1 MAAMPDEQLDDR
13 ANSILDVILEPG
25 DGDPDA
31 TVDNPNPAGDATE
44 TVDKTPTRVKSDEQV
59 ADEVAAESDDTASE
73 AEAPPAPIEPPNSWK
88 ADAKDRF
95 KALPPELQAYVLERE
110 SERERGLS
118 KTQQDSAE
126 ARKAADA
133 ERDAA
138 KAERQAYA
146 DRLGAIIEGV
156 ANSNP
161 KLQEWQQRDWEK
173 YARDNPLEYGAE
185 WFAYQKAAGALQ
197 AARSERDRVQQQT
210 VNEQR
215 LKAHDELTAKLDF
228 WKDTDKRSAFQS
240 ELRTW
245 GKAEGWSDAE
255 INGIEDSRA
264 LLMARK
270 AMLYDKLMAEQSKI
284 AATKKPLPTG
294 KVLKTQATES
304 TGAPSQHADRLAKVA
319 ARTGRTDD
327 QAAAILARL

>member
-1 MAAMPDEQLDDR
+1 MSDVQIDER
-13 ANSILDVILEPG
+13 ANEILGAILEEG
-25 DGDPDA
+25 DGDPNA
-31 TVDNPNPAGDATE
+31 TKDNPNPGEAI
-44 TVDKTPTRVKSDEQV
+44 DKTPAVVKSDEQV
-59 ADEVAAESDDTASE
+59 AEELAAEPTEAADEAGDTAE
-73 AEAPPAPIEPPNSWK
+73 AAEAHPAPIEPPLSWK

-126 ARKAADA
+126 ARKAAEA
-133 ERDAA
+133 EAA
-138 KAERQAYA
+138 TYKAERQAYA

-173 YARDNPLEYGAE
+173 YARENPLEYGAE
-185 WFAYQKAAGALQ
+185 WFAYQKAAGALN
-197 AARSERDRVQQQT
+197 AAQTERARVQQQT

-215 LKAHDELTAKLDF
+215 LKAHEELTAKLDF
-228 WKDTDKRSAFQS
+228 WKDTGKRTAFQS

-245 GKAEGWSDAE
+245 GKQEGWSDAE

-264 LLMARK
+264 LIMARK
-270 AMLYDKLMAEQSKI
+270 AMLWDKSQAELAKTASL
-284 AATKKPLPTG
+284 KKPLPTG

-304 TGAPSQHADRLAKVA
+304 NGSENQKADRLAKVA